1 MAAKRAGMHSN
12 ACHLLEALSAV
23 LRVITHAA
31 SGEMPASRPDPLCFE
46 VDSASQRLPLQG
58 DDAQKA
64 AAAEALLA
72 VLEAVRI
79 VAVLLTPITPRLSQ
93 RILEQLGVGDQAV
106 SWRDVTWG
114 MLKPGSQLPKPSP
127 VFQRLEGD
135 YVISAVE
142 EVAV

>member
-1 MAAKRAGMHSN
+1 
-12 ACHLLEALSAV
+12 
-23 LRVITHAA
+23 
-31 SGEMPASRPDPLCFE
+31 MPASALCLLCFE
-46 VDSASQRLPLQG
+46 LTSASVWLPWQG
-58 DDAQKA
+58 GDAQKA

-93 RILEQLGVGDQAV
+93 RIMEQLGLDHQTV
-106 SWRDVTWG
+106 SWRDTAWG
-114 MLKPGSQLPKPSP
+114 VLQPGTELPKPSP

-142 EVAV
+142 AVVV